1 MQPSPDESRN
11 SSRDR
16 SRTSVSGHSAS
27 ASARGPRPPAAT
39 SIMERTAG
47 EGVGRGEGL
56 PSYKKRP
63 FRRTPDA
70 PRPLASAAW
79 ARLVL
84 QTGLPDREDGGRV
97 VGRATSSDPWP
108 HLHNHWPLGPVGGVV
123 GASARGSAAYRS
135 SWLPVDFGRG
145 PGLDCGSTGSSASG
159 DSRRGD
165 WWIRAPDS
173 GRTTELG
180 RGAIPFDALDGPR
193 RRRRRSGPAQA
204 PQGGRVRRLHPGQH
218 LLDPQ
223 LRRALPRWR
232 GDLQCVRGVVGQP
245 GGEQADG
252 QKAEMRWTPKGAHL
266 LLQVRTR
273 VLNDE
278 LGDAFR
284 RWYPEVVSAPK
295 AALAA

>member
-1 MQPSPDESRN
+1 MASP
-11 SSRDR
+11 
-16 SRTSVSGHSAS
+16 TQ
-27 ASARGPRPPAAT
+27 
-39 SIMERTAG
+39 
-47 EGVGRGEGL
+47 
-56 PSYKKRP
+56 
-63 FRRTPDA
+63 
-70 PRPLASAAW
+70 PLASRSCW
-79 ARLVL
+79 RRGWCFR
-84 QTGLPDREDGGRV
+84 T
-97 VGRATSSDPWP
+97 
-108 HLHNHWPLGPVGGVV
+108 
-123 GASARGSAAYRS
+123 GSAGYRS
-135 SWLPVDFGRG
+135 SRSSVDFGRG

-204 PQGGRVRRLHPGQH
+204 PQGGRVRRLHTGQH

>member
-1 MQPSPDESRN
+1 MPVSSKTRWTARGPPRRARRLPALLARAWASRMQPSPDESRN

-39 SIMERTAG
+39 SILERTAG

-123 GASARGSAAYRS
+123 GASARAAPATAAPGPPLTSDVARDSIAVPPDRPPQATPGVAIGGS
-135 SWLPVDFGRG
+135 GH
-145 PGLDCGSTGSSASG
+145 
-159 DSRRGD
+159 
-165 WWIRAPDS
+165 
-173 GRTTELG
+173 RT
-180 RGAIPFDALDGPR
+180 
-193 RRRRRSGPAQA
+193 
-204 PQGGRVRRLHPGQH
+204 
-218 LLDPQ
+218 
-223 LRRALPRWR
+223 
-232 GDLQCVRGVVGQP
+232 
-245 GGEQADG
+245 
-252 QKAEMRWTPKGAHL
+252 
-266 LLQVRTR
+266 
-273 VLNDE
+273 
-278 LGDAFR
+278 
-284 RWYPEVVSAPK
+284 
-295 AALAA
+295 LAAPRSWAEGLSPLMH